1 MKKYISFIAIALVAL
16 LTSCSNDDIT
26 IGRGITFKLDPA
38 GVVASYPEEWA
49 GELTTFDAGFKLRTR
64 ILVYDSNG
72 LLVAQESAY
81 LPNYKTEMSCSKTLP
96 TGSYTIIATSDLVSE
111 SGYEFWTLKGEGNI
125 STAQLS
131 TSELSFGGKY
141 RILGLCSQKVTISE
155 NTQNIML
162 ALKSTGALLRMKYY
176 NVHAFNNVKYYGL
189 LANRACSSMT
199 FDEDGTPNM
208 QPYTSPDGKLDVLC
222 SFVDVDNAEGD
233 NLYAWYFLFPIDNI
247 TFQFVWEDA
256 DEIDYDMG
264 DQFTI
269 PSVKV
274 GEEWLV
280 EVDCV
285 TDEVGYSIYTPNS
298 SRSQKRQVSQSAPM
312 MLKKDGQIKSSF
324 GFSSKMNQVKL
335 KDFIQH

>member
-1 MKKYISFIAIALVAL
+1 MKKYISFIAIAFVAL
-16 LTSCSNDDIT
+16 FTSCSNDDIT

-38 GVVASYPEEWA
+38 GVVAPYPEEWA
-49 GELTTFDAGFKLRTR
+49 GELTTFDAEYKLRTR

-111 SGYEFWTLKGEGNI
+111 SGYEFWTLEGEGNI
-125 STAQLS
+125 STAQIS
-131 TSELSFGGKY
+131 TSNYSFGGKY

-162 ALKSTGALLRMKYY
+162 SLKPTGALLRMKYY
-176 NVHAFNNVKYYGL
+176 NVHAYNNVKYYGL
-189 LANRACSSMT
+189 FANRACSSMT

-222 SFVDVDNAEGD
+222 SIVDVDNAVGD
-233 NLYAWYFLFPIDNI
+233 NLYAWYFLFPIDNT
-247 TFQFVWEDA
+247 TFQFAWEDT
-256 DEIDYDMG
+256 EKTYDMG
-264 DQFTI
+264 EQFTI
-269 PSVKV
+269 PSMKV

-298 SRSQKRQVSQSAPM
+298 SRSQKKQVSQSAPM
-312 MLKKDGQIKSSF
+312 MLKKDGQKESSI
-324 GFSSKMNQVKL
+324 GFTSKLNQIKL
-335 KDFIQH
+335 KDLTEQ